1 MKKIISFVLS
11 VVIFT
16 SIIPNCAFASEQE
29 VLAKYSGSTTASYG
43 YKPNC
48 PFTVNKIID
57 DKFRGSFSA
66 TNLGRYNINQSINGK
81 VYNNYDSFT
90 CVFSLKNYYNTSFA
104 ITVYPLEGYCE
115 CISSGTWHFVD
126 FRMNGTKL
134 TIDTNSQ
141 ISGNAGFDESDLVMC
156 MLLSSTAYDKKYKN
170 NQLISLKECI
180 VANGF
185 DLNTEDLRSYNYL
198 NENNKD
204 SNKNDV
210 AFSIT
215 YRKID
220 DNNVDLIVVI
230 RGSYNDEWS
239 GNAELTGETYDSDQK
254 QHTNFSIAKDSIEKP
269 IEQYLSQYL
278 SQYQNINLIITGH
291 SRGAAVSNLYAKEA
305 IDKIN
310 GINNLNNIPKF
321 NKVTAYTFACP
332 NVEKYNNTMENY
344 SSIFNFCLS
353 EDLVPTV
360 PLTYPSDGWN
370 YWKYGITYI
379 TDLDYKYFW
388 NYTGLD
394 NRNTRLSIYA
404 IHAAFSNWTN
414 VEEYYNKQIGK
425 DGDYT
430 TLFKFF
436 IQTANEWKSVDSK
449 PELLIRI
456 NRLMKRTKKY
466 PEIGDLVKS
475 IAKGADSVFAHLAD
489 VYEPTI
495 ENYNHVDRNGVS
507 LYRRY
512 TYQNCLYDFKNKRHF
527 AENIENQNNSI
538 SEYNSP
544 TTIVLSNLNLSN
556 ISQLTSF
563 ANQGDNLSILGWDL
577 DDPSTWTGITWS
589 EDGNIQNI
597 DLSFKNLSGSL
608 DLSNFDLLKK
618 LDITGNNLTFL
629 NMDNCS
635 SLEEIDCS
643 FNKLTALDLSDC
655 TNLTSVTCCYNYLD
669 THEGGTLYN
678 TLDDLMFSDCYV
690 NYYPQ
695 SVPANATF
703 DSTELNA
710 LKAFANTNN
719 NNTVLN
725 WLDDSRNIDT
735 EKLQNNVLFEY
746 DGSKYRVV
754 AIDISD
760 LDISGVLNLTSL
772 PLLQELY
779 CENTKIT
786 TLNIKGCTKLKTLKC
801 DGCELASITLP
812 SNANAKTSSLY
823 DVSCEY
829 NYLDTSI
836 FTQDVIKYVEFKAGG
851 EIQYE
856 NQKGDS
862 SALQAAVNYGESLE
876 EADYS
881 KNSFAQLNEILCE
894 CKKYDYDN
902 LYLTQ
907 ADIDSLTADIL
918 TKIYNLKAFLNAK
931 ISAKNG
937 IVKVFYDE
945 TEFED
950 NSLAN
955 SGGVIELPPD
965 TDGFTVSDGSDTFS
979 VLFGTTVTL
988 TATPKEG
995 YNFIGWYNSS
1005 SNRYISTENP
1015 YTFRVAAN
1023 VDIKAIFAS
1032 DGDATLTFLT
1042 PSNQVI
1048 TTISKFPAE
1057 WAEVGT
1063 INDLL
1068 PDVPFK
1074 YGCKN
1079 GRWEYDEADVL
1090 SKLRS
1095 GENVN
1100 IVSAYDKGEFTV
1112 PSARKA
1118 EGKPALDLYY
1128 KYDDESGIGSFIM
1141 TTGFPEN
1148 IKVESVGIA
1157 YYFKAADSFNP
1168 KDYILTLNNKVRTS
1182 KFGMDK
1188 LYDYYIMNMKNINNR
1203 NNWSV
1208 RGYVAYYD
1216 SNNNLKVE
1224 YSNQINIINNIV
1236 DRSTVSNDNSAT
1248 QLSPD
1253 EI

>member
-1 MKKIISFVLS
+1 MKRTISVIIATIIIIQNVLFGIT
-11 VVIFT
+11 VYANDTTNDYIY
-16 SIIPNCAFASEQE
+16 
-29 VLAKYSGSTTASYG
+29 KYSGVTHSNG
-43 YKPNC
+43 YNVTC
-48 PFTVNKIID
+48 TLTVTQINGER
-57 DKFRGSFSA
+57 FRGTFSA
-66 TNLGRYNINQSINGK
+66 EGISI
-81 VYNNYDSFT
+81 YSFT
-90 CVFSLKNYYNTSFA
+90 NK
-104 ITVYPLEGYCE
+104 P
-115 CISSGTWHFVD
+115 
-126 FRMNGTKL
+126 
-134 TIDTNSQ
+134 
-141 ISGNAGFDESDLVMC
+141 ISGNVVTEENLITFVFQVKFYNDRYYSNVYTTISPYEGTADCFCFGSWHLEDFKMTGEKQLQKEYSPSIDLANYDEDDMKLC
-156 MLLSSTAYDKKYKN
+156 MRFSKAAYSKKFSESVPDEIISIAKLKDFN
-170 NQLISLKECI
+170 TNGLISSNEHKGRKEENNI
-180 VANGF
+180 SYTILPNFSKTSNSVDLYVILRGTTEEEWQGNMDITGEYYKYVRQHQSFFNGSEYLRNKINQYF
-185 DLNTEDLRSYNYL
+185 DLNYKFYKDL
-198 NENNKD
+198 
-204 SNKNDV
+204 
-210 AFSIT
+210 
-215 YRKID
+215 
-220 DNNVDLIVVI
+220 NV
-230 RGSYNDEWS
+230 
-239 GNAELTGETYDSDQK
+239 
-254 QHTNFSIAKDSIEKP
+254 
-269 IEQYLSQYL
+269 
-278 SQYQNINLIITGH
+278 NLHITGH
-291 SRGAAVSNLYAKEA
+291 SRGAAVANLYAKYVSDNRNLGT
-305 IDKIN
+305 IDK
-310 GINNLNNIPKF
+310 NLF
-321 NKVTAYTFACP
+321 ANKVVAYTFATP
-332 NVEKYNNTMENY
+332 NVEKFHFAMTNYNN
-344 SSIFNFCLS
+344 IFNFCFY
-353 EDLVPTV
+353 EDFVPTI
-360 PLTYPSDGWN
+360 PLTMPTDGWD
-370 YWKYGITYI
+370 YWKYGYTYWVSLSDFKKEHFDSNI
-379 TDLDYKYFW
+379 PLVNKNDVIEVHNTMTKWSSVEKYYKEPCYDFNNTFSVTAYNFFHDSFAKAMMPSKKSKAIGIYSLYADFKQFPDFVPLIIAAGKNISTIINAH
-388 NYTGLD
+388 NYTTYSEIISTYGSSCFSYCSYETYKD
-394 NRNTRLSIYA
+394 MFSSI
-404 IHAAFSNWTN
+404 N
-414 VEEYYNKQIGK
+414 
-425 DGDYT
+425 
-430 TLFKFF
+430 
-436 IQTANEWKSVDSK
+436 
-449 PELLIRI
+449 
-456 NRLMKRTKKY
+456 Y
-466 PEIGDLVKS
+466 PEIQTKNVYSLNNNFISYNKNEIAYLS
-475 IAKGADSVFAHLAD
+475 I
-489 VYEPTI
+489 
-495 ENYNHVDRNGVS
+495 
-507 LYRRY
+507 
-512 TYQNCLYDFKNKRHF
+512 
-527 AENIENQNNSI
+527 
-538 SEYNSP
+538 
-544 TTIVLSNLNLSN
+544 
-556 ISQLTSF
+556 F
-563 ANQGDNLSILGWDL
+563 ANQNDNLSILNWNL
-577 DDPSTWTGITWS
+577 DGPSTWTGITWN
-589 EDGNIQNI
+589 ENGNVESI

-608 DLSNFDLLKK
+608 DLSNFGSLKK
-618 LDITGNNLTFL
+618 LDVTGNNLTSL
-629 NMDNCS
+629 NLDNCT

-643 FNKLTALDLSDC
+643 FNKLTALNLSDC

-669 THEGGTLYN
+669 THEGSTLYN
-678 TLDDLMFSDCYV
+678 KLDDLMFSDCYV

-695 SVPANATF
+695 SVPDNATF
-703 DSTELNA
+703 DTTELNA
-710 LKAFANTNN
+710 LKTFVNTNN
-719 NNTVLN
+719 NNTALN
-725 WLDDSRNIDT
+725 WLDDSGNIDT

-754 AIDISD
+754 VIDISD
-760 LDISGVLNLTSL
+760 LDISGALDLTSL
-772 PLLQELY
+772 SLLQELY

-786 TLNIKGCTKLKTLKC
+786 TLNIKGCTKLENLKC
-801 DGCELASITLP
+801 DGCKLTSITLP

-851 EIQYE
+851 EIQYK

-862 SALQAAVNYGESLE
+862 SALQAAVSYGESLE
-876 EADYS
+876 EEDYS
-881 KNSFAQLNEILCE
+881 KSSFAQLNEILCE
-894 CKKYDYDN
+894 CKNYDYDN

-979 VLFGTTVTL
+979 LLFGTTVTL

-1015 YTFRVAAN
+1015 YTFKATAN
-1023 VDIKAIFAS
+1023 ADIKAVFAS
-1032 DGDATLTFLT
+1032 DGNATLTFLT

-1100 IVSAYDKGEFTV
+1100 IVSTYDKGEFTV

-1168 KDYILTLNNKVRTS
+1168 KDYILTLNNKVSTS

-1188 LYDYYIMNMKNINNR
+1188 LYDYYIMNMKNINDR

-1216 SNNNLKVE
+1216 SNDNLQVE
-1224 YSNQINIINNIV
+1224 YSNQINIINNIA
-1236 DRSTVSNDNSAT
+1236 DRSAVSNENPAT
-1248 QLSPD
+1248 QLPPD